1 MLGEAEKSRTSIESK
16 YHLEEFVLSGEPFD
30 KGANPFQTFAL
41 LIDARN
47 LIVHAKPLEAVIRKN
62 ERDLQKDLRSSV

>member
-30 KGANPFQTFAL
+30 KGANPFQTFATFVVPY
-41 LIDARN
+41 DF
-47 LIVHAKPLEAVIRKN
+47 
-62 ERDLQKDLRSSV
+62 